1 MVCVY
6 DSGVGGVSTL
16 MALRRLV
23 PTVDVCY
30 LGDTARVPYGPRDA
44 ATVCRYATEAL
55 DYLAALRPE
64 AILVAC
70 GTGALALV
78 SVLPEGKGKMNAA
91 DFIRGRKIAGGDLL
105 K

>member
-70 GTGALALV
+70 GTGALACMTLV
-78 SVLPEGKGKMNAA
+78 
-91 DFIRGRKIAGGDLL
+91 
-105 K
+105 